1 MTMFISFL
9 LNKHAKGKVAL
20 GYMVMH
26 IMQYIETIQ
35 GRPDVYFKSNLEI

>member
-1 MTMFISFL
+1 MFISFL
-9 LNKHAKGKVAL
+9 LNKHAKVAL